1 MYEVGKIIEVKVS
14 GIEPYGIFVL
24 AANDYLGLI
33 HISEVDNNFV
43 RDIHNY
49 VSVGDVIYANIVSID
64 DENKHLSLSIKNMNY
79 NNNDGNTRKIKE
91 NISGFLPLHNKL
103 PQWLS
108 EKAEEIKNK
117 N

>member
-24 AANDYLGLI
+24 AENDYSGLI

-43 RDIHNY
+43 RNIHNY
-49 VSVGDVIYANIVSID
+49 VSVGDVIYANIVGVD
-64 DENKHLSLSIKNMNY
+64 EENKHLSLSIRNMNY
-79 NNNDGNTRKIKE
+79 NNNEGNTRKIKE
-91 NISGFLPLHNKL
+91 NINGFLPLYNNL
-103 PQWLS
+103 PKWIS
-108 EKAEEIKNK
+108 EKAEEIKGK

>member
-24 AANDYLGLI
+24 VDNDYSGLI

-79 NNNDGNTRKIKE
+79 NNNDGETRMIKE

-108 EKAEEIKNK
+108 EKSDEIKNK